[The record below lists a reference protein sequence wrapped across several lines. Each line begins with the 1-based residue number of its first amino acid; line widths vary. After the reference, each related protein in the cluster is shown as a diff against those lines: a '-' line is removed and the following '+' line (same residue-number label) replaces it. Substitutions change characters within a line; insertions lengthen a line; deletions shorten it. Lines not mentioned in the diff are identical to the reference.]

1 MGIYSFKMPDSKKTA
16 LILISGGLDSLVSIA
31 KTSCDIR
38 LGVIFDYGQKA
49 FKQEKKAAKKIA
61 KYYNFPLK
69 EIKLDWLK
77 EILSNGLSDSNKIY
91 EIKNYKNENELEKS
105 MESVWVP
112 NRNALFINIAAS
124 ICEALNIDKIII
136 GANKEEG
143 RTFKDN
149 TKEFIKSCN
158 VLLKNSVNKKIEVV
172 APLIKMDKNEI
183 VKEAVKS
190 RIPLEYVFSCYKSGE
205 KHCGKCESCLH
216 LKNALINNNAQ
227 DLIKNLF

>member
-1 MGIYSFKMPDSKKTA
+1 MPNSKKTA

-31 KTSCDIR
+31 KSNCTIK

-49 FKQEKKAAKKIA
+49 FKQEKKAAIKIA

-77 EILSNGLSDSNKIY
+77 GILSNGLSDSSKIF
-91 EIKNYKNENELEKS
+91 EIKNLKNRNDLEKS
-105 MESVWVP
+105 MKSVWVP

-124 ICEALNIDKIII
+124 ICESLDIDKIII

-143 RTFKDN
+143 ETFKDN
-149 TKEFIKSCN
+149 SKEFIESCN
-158 VLLKNSVNKKIEVV
+158 NLLNNSVNKKIEVD

-183 VKEAVKS
+183 IKAALKLDA
-190 RIPLEYVFSCYKSGE
+190 PLEYVYSCYKSGS
-205 KHCGKCESCLH
+205 KHCGNCESCIH
-216 LKNALINNNAQ
+216 LKNALENNNAW
-227 DLIKNLF
+227 DLIKKLF